1 MDTKQQTKVTNQN
14 KINFFQTV
22 YHHQSAD
29 KNDLVD
35 LESIDQP
42 TIILIDCCGWYYKK
56 MFPQKSIIGFETVK
70 TVKDFELDQTY
81 FDRLIDNQA
90 DNRIG
95 WPSLTASKCAVV
107 FDRSPLLK
115 YLTLQQISNILD
127 KISNKY
133 MPDTIVLEQSLIF
146 IDDARLVDR
155 FYTVASLAIDNYIVN
170 QFNYNTDKM
179 HLSVRFQKK
188 INTL

>member
-1 MDTKQQTKVTNQN
+1 METKQQTKVTDQN
-14 KINFFQTV
+14 KINFFHTV
-22 YHHQSAD
+22 YHHQSD
-29 KNDLVD
+29 SKNDLVD
-35 LESIDQP
+35 LDSIDQS
-42 TIILIDCCGWYYKK
+42 TIILIDCCGWHYKK
-56 MFPQKSIIGFETVK
+56 LFPQKSIIGLETIK
-70 TVKDFELDQTY
+70 TVKDFELDRTY

-115 YLTLQQISNILD
+115 YMTLEQISDILD

-133 MPDTIVLEQSLIF
+133 MPDIIVLEQSLLLVN
-146 IDDARLVDR
+146 DTRLIDR
-155 FYTVASLAIDNYIVN
+155 FYNIAGLAINNYIVSK
-170 QFNYNTDKM
+170 FNYDTNKM

>member
-1 MDTKQQTKVTNQN
+1 MDTKQQTKVTDQN
-14 KINFFQTV
+14 KINFFHTV
-22 YHHQSAD
+22 YHHQSND

-42 TIILIDCCGWYYKK
+42 TIILIDCCGWHYKK
-56 MFPQKSIIGFETVK
+56 MFPQKSIIGFETIK
-70 TVKDFELDQTY
+70 TVKDFELDRTY

-95 WPSLTASKCAVV
+95 WPSVTATKCAVV

-155 FYTVASLAIDNYIVN
+155 FYTVTSLAIDNYIVN